1 MAGKVRINKS
11 TKFSRLI
18 CEYIEASGYTVY
30 KLSQLAGLDRTAV
43 QHIMAGKFVPKKDF
57 FDKLCS
63 VLFITPMQ
71 KRELTELYLE
81 EKYGR
86 KAYNERK
93 CMKRIIEN
101 LPQYY
106 INAAYSVVSNI
117 DDTLETGVVSGTINV
132 NRAIIAVITREL
144 RCNKPRISTTIPFSN
159 TMLFDVIIQMLGSYN
174 AEVVFEHY
182 LRIFRSIDNTA
193 DENLD
198 TLENVLKMSMN
209 AGIAYNPYSYYA
221 YRVAVDDELSVFP
234 YCLLT
239 SEFAVLITADF
250 QSAVISDDKAMYDIV
265 KKNIDTVKNSS
276 QPMVKLVEHKDMFD
290 IFASSTRFYEKSI
303 EYQPCITKFL
313 TWDIISKRLRNIP
326 ERDYILDVIKEF
338 FFSPEAI
345 EAISTQEAVCV
356 FSQKGLE
363 HFTDTGSMIN
373 LPGQLLEP
381 LSVSERLYMLECIKN
396 DRNSFRMIDSD
407 KLQIP
412 DFIQMIYMN
421 NQSGIISCTTN
432 DKKFVC
438 VVNEHSL
445 SLSFD
450 DFITSLFELD
460 ITATEDE
467 MVSAINRC
475 IDKLR
480 TNYFSILEI

>member
-1 MAGKVRINKS
+1 MAGRVRVNKS

-63 VLFITPMQ
+63 VLFITPLQ

-106 INAAYSVVSNI
+106 INVPYSVESNFDSEI
-117 DDTLETGVVSGTINV
+117 ETGVVSGIINV
-132 NRAIIAVITREL
+132 NRTIIAVIIREL
-144 RCNKPRISTTIPFSN
+144 HRNKPRISTTIPFSN
-159 TMLFDVIIQMLGSYN
+159 KMLFDVVIQMLGSYSDE
-174 AEVVFEHY
+174 AVFEHY

-221 YRVAVDDELSVFP
+221 YRVAVDDSLSVFP
-234 YCLLT
+234 YCLIT
-239 SEFAVLITADF
+239 SEFAVLVSSDC
-250 QSAVISDDKAMYDIV
+250 QSVLISDDNAMYNIV
-265 KKNIDTVKNSS
+265 RKHIDTVKLSS
-276 QPMVKLVEHKDMFD
+276 QPMVKLVENKDMFD
-290 IFASSTRFYEKSI
+290 IFVSSTRFYDKSI
-303 EYQPCITKFL
+303 EYQPCVTKYL
-313 TWDIISKRLRNIP
+313 TWDIITNRLRHIP
-326 ERDYILDVIKEF
+326 EREYILNVLRES
-338 FFSPEAI
+338 FFSAEEI
-345 EAISTQEAVCV
+345 EVTSDQEAVCV

-396 DRNSFRMIDSD
+396 DRDCFRMINSD
-407 KLQIP
+407 KLYIP

-421 NQSGIISCTTN
+421 NQSGIISCITN
-432 DKKFVC
+432 DKKFIC

-450 DFITSLFELD
+450 DFITSLFELE